1 MSNDSPLTAESR
13 PASRADITRV
23 AVKIGLLNADELE
36 ALEMLLDKLLAGKAK
51 HGPLDLD
58 TDTRDWLAEI
68 VGEQLDTSFYAV
80 FALIQRKR
88 GLL

>member
-1 MSNDSPLTAESR
+1 MSTLLADDR
-13 PASRADITRV
+13 PSSRADITRV
-23 AVKIGLLNADELE
+23 AVKLGQLNADELE

-58 TDTRDWLAEI
+58 TDQRDWLAEMSEEAFD
-68 VGEQLDTSFYAV
+68 GAFYAA
-80 FALIQRKR
+80 FAIIQRKR

>member
-1 MSNDSPLTAESR
+1 MSEPLIAESR
-13 PASRADITRV
+13 LASRADITRV
-23 AVKIGLLNADELE
+23 AVRLALLNADELE

-58 TDTRDWLAEI
+58 TDTRDWLAEMSA
-68 VGEQLDTSFYAV
+68 EAFDKAFYAA